1 MNISDEQRSAAF
13 RMIRGARTFLS
24 GAEAFL
30 RGNERPVSPASSTT
44 PVDDEI
50 AQHKAR
56 KLLASAGIVV
66 PRQP

>member
-1 MNISDEQRSAAF
+1 MNLNAVQRAAGF
-13 RMIRGARTFLS
+13 RMIRAGRAFLA

-30 RGNERPVSPASSTT
+30 RGNDPPVSPPPSAT

-56 KLLASAGIVV
+56 KLLASAGVV